1 MRCCKEFVPK
11 SAIKVNY
18 VHMVKFFSRLPRLG
32 NRASQTSHE
41 HIENFI
47 KVRRDLG
54 NRVIPVNLAEMKI
67 SVSKQEKL
75 TFWTLHPGY
84 QNEFF
89 ATAHALY
96 IIRWNGEQN
105 SEAFIWTGTSKFNTR
120 RNCEWLLARSLSL
133 TFLRH
138 TFCGEEL

>member
-1 MRCCKEFVPK
+1 
-11 SAIKVNY
+11 
-18 VHMVKFFSRLPRLG
+18 MVKFFSRLPRLG

-47 KVRRDLG
+47 KVSRDLG
-54 NRVIPVNLAEMKI
+54 NRVIPVNRAEMKI

-96 IIRWNGEQN
+96 KSDEMANRTQKPLFGQGQAN
-105 SEAFIWTGTSKFNTR
+105 SIPGGIASG
-120 RNCEWLLARSLSL
+120 C
-133 TFLRH
+133 
-138 TFCGEEL
+138 